1 MSSAQDPSQYVRV
14 TCPVCKAVLHP
25 RVERAGRHVKC
36 PDCYSPVLVPQPV
49 KPQPL
54 KPRRDPGEYAVAGS
68 GVAAK
73 PIETKCFPVLCPT
86 CSARLHPLVSHVG
99 KRVKCPDCDVVFVV
113 PAPPPPPVIKPL
125 PTPGQ
130 YGVGTEPQRAE
141 APMEYLMVQG
151 TMPAELPAPPPT
163 RYWFVSGVFNF
174 PWAPGAWNRWLALS
188 MLAVPAAEMVVV
200 TVMLT
205 RAFGPY
211 VVPLSVTIL
220 VWLWLWT
227 LSYAAAC
234 FVVIVQD
241 TGSGDDG
248 VCNWHEGDWRERIWP
263 LLFVAFQLALAAG
276 AASLVALPVGRAWGQ
291 IWGLATTVS
300 VTAAIL
306 PILLLSSME
315 ADEPF
320 IPYSPVILRSMLQQC
335 LAWFVIYLEGAAV
348 LAAALAIAAG
358 TVFLNP
364 FLGALVA
371 CPVGATAIFILA
383 RLIGRLAWRIGEQQ
397 ANAKGGKKRR
407 KKPREEVAS
416 LEGHR

>member
-1 MSSAQDPSQYVRV
+1 
-14 TCPVCKAVLHP
+14 
-25 RVERAGRHVKC
+25 
-36 PDCYSPVLVPQPV
+36 
-49 KPQPL
+49 
-54 KPRRDPGEYAVAGS
+54 
-68 GVAAK
+68 
-73 PIETKCFPVLCPT
+73 
-86 CSARLHPLVSHVG
+86 
-99 KRVKCPDCDVVFVV
+99 
-113 PAPPPPPVIKPL
+113 
-125 PTPGQ
+125 
-130 YGVGTEPQRAE
+130 
-141 APMEYLMVQG
+141 
-151 TMPAELPAPPPT
+151 
-163 RYWFVSGVFNF
+163 
-174 PWAPGAWNRWLALS
+174 
-188 MLAVPAAEMVVV
+188 MVVV

-320 IPYSPVILRSMLQQC
+320 IPYSPVILRSILQQC

-348 LAAALAIAAG
+348 LAIALAIAVG
-358 TVFLNP
+358 VVSLNP

-407 KKPREEVAS
+407 KKPREEAAT
-416 LEGHR
+416 LEG